1 MTFYE
6 LFDQLLF
13 QEQQP
18 YFKTTGLITAD
29 RINMTLKCAVTMSNE
44 YQELLISDSPK
55 INLVRNAEKNQG
67 KSQNLSFIKFYF

>member
-18 YFKTTGLITAD
+18 YFKTTGFYSWQNKHD
-29 RINMTLKCAVTMSNE
+29 PKMCCYNE
-44 YQELLISDSPK
+44 
-55 INLVRNAEKNQG
+55 
-67 KSQNLSFIKFYF
+67 

>member
-29 RINMTLKCAVTMSNE
+29 RINMTLKCAVTMSN
-44 YQELLISDSPK
+44 
-55 INLVRNAEKNQG
+55 G
-67 KSQNLSFIKFYF
+67 